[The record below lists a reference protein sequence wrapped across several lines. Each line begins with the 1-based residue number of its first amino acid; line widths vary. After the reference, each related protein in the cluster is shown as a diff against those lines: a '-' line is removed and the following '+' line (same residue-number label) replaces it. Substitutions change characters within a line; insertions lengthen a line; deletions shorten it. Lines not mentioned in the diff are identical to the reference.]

1 MLHSPNPPR
10 SSPPVPGSLLGS
22 QPFLPLHTLV
32 TQVPSLEESDADAI
46 LGTLRGAVNTG
57 ASELGPILTAI
68 AEAAQ
73 TLTGASGAALA
84 LRRDGVVVCCA
95 RSGDAPEIGAR
106 LSEDSGISGECLR
119 TGKALRCDD
128 TQKDYRVNPEACRK
142 MNLRSIAIM
151 PLRGRQGTIGILE
164 VFSTRA
170 YAFSE
175 DLTRLL
181 ERLAELAEAA
191 QLAAPAPREPR
202 TQFKRETAA
211 PALPAPIHS
220 TAPSEES
227 TQALARLAGQWQAEE
242 RDTSRYV
249 RMGVAA
255 ALLAVVALIGWRTLA
270 KPRNTVATEIQV
282 TPPAILPVENP
293 ASTPSAGVV
302 VKPDDDLRARLS
314 NSISTDV
321 ASRSEAGTE
330 TLDQVE
336 IIPDVVRRVANR
348 PSRTSSTPASSQASS
363 ADRENLPVAASSTSP
378 VVEEPRVEAPK
389 AVAPSADSASLGS
402 LVAPPASLPKL
413 AQVSQGVTQ
422 GVVEHK
428 VNPTYP
434 SQALAMGIA
443 GSVILDATIG
453 EDGKVRELKVL
464 DGHPVLARAAV
475 DAVRQ
480 WRYRPYMLNGKP
492 ITMQEQITVSFKP

>member
-1 MLHSPNPPR
+1 M
-10 SSPPVPGSLLGS
+10 
-22 QPFLPLHTLV
+22 PLRTSV

-46 LGTLRGAVNTG
+46 LGSLRGAVNTG

-68 AEAAQ
+68 TEAAQ
-73 TLTGASGAALA
+73 TLTGASGVALA

-128 TQKDYRVNPEACRK
+128 TQKDYRVNPEACRQ
-142 MNLRSIAIM
+142 MNLRSIAVM
-151 PLRGRQGTIGILE
+151 PLRGRQGTVGILE
-164 VFSTRA
+164 AFSTHA

-191 QLAAPAPREPR
+191 QLTAPAPREPR
-202 TQFKRETAA
+202 TEVKSRAAA
-211 PALPAPIHS
+211 PAL
-220 TAPSEES
+220 TAPAASVTSLDDS

-249 RMGVAA
+249 RIGVAA
-255 ALLAVVALIGWRTLA
+255 ALLAVVSLVGWRTLA
-270 KPRNTVATEIQV
+270 NSQNPVAAEVRTA
-282 TPPAILPVENP
+282 PPAISP
-293 ASTPSAGVV
+293 AGDSASAPSAEVV
-302 VKPDDDLRARLS
+302 VKPDAGLRPS
-314 NSISTDV
+314 NPVSADV
-321 ASRSEAGTE
+321 VSKSDAETE

-336 IIPDVVRRVANR
+336 IIPDVVRRVNR
-348 PSRTSSTPASSQASS
+348 PLRTSSTPTSPASST
-363 ADRENLPVAASSTSP
+363 DRENLPVAASSASP
-378 VVEEPRVEAPK
+378 VVEEPKVEAPQ
-389 AVAPSADSASLGS
+389 AAAPTTDAASLGN
-402 LVAPPASLPKL
+402 LVAPPASLPKF
-413 AQVSQGVTQ
+413 APVSQGVTQ

-434 SQALAMGIA
+434 SQALAMGIE

-453 EDGKVRELKVL
+453 EDGKVRDLKVL
-464 DGHPVLARAAV
+464 DGHPLLARAAV
-475 DAVRQ
+475 DAVKQ

-492 ITMQEQITVSFKP
+492 ITMQEQITVSFRP